1 MHEAAWGF
9 VSGRRHR
16 GRRQPRHAGQ
26 AVVACADIRSCFPS
40 VGRGLVISV
49 LRRDL
54 GERFSD
60 AALMRLVD
68 IVLAE
73 AYCSTGAPTSPHSS
87 IDGCSRPTR
96 SSRMRRTVETASY
109 TRYADDPT
117 FSGGDGVVGLLG
129 IATGV
134 LQRIGLELDRRK
146 TNIFRKG
153 RRQCCTGASSTKRDA
168 RARRLRTEYPD
179 AQRTRC
185 VSGKRKARRRQRLRE
200 SLTEALAGRKKEESK

>member
-1 MHEAAWGF
+1 M
-9 VSGRRHR
+9 
-16 GRRQPRHAGQ
+16 PAG
-26 AVVACADIRSCFPS
+26 RSCFPS

-73 AYCSTGAPTSPHSS
+73 GVLPTGAPTSPALLNRVLLKTDE
-87 IDGCSRPTR
+87 ILTDAAD
-96 SSRMRRTVETASY
+96 RRDCVY
-109 TRYADDPT
+109 TRYADDLT

-134 LQRIGLELDRRK
+134 LQRIGLELDPRK

-153 RRQCCTGASSTKRDA
+153 RRQCCTGLVVNEKGRPSSTA
-168 RARRLRTEYPD
+168 AY
-179 AQRTRC
+179 
-185 VSGKRKARRRQRLRE
+185 
-200 SLTEALAGRKKEESK
+200 